1 VPTVASPFPV
11 ESHATFWR
19 SLHALNVTRILI
31 AGLLFGSWALGN
43 PRDILS
49 ASAFSYRNVCL
60 AYLILALAFA
70 FFTFYERRG
79 FLLQLLSQ
87 IVVDIVIVSL
97 LYLTAEGIKGGIA
110 ILFLFPL
117 ASAAI
122 LVQMLLALFFASVV
136 TLFLLVET
144 WYRFLSGQS
153 DAPFMQ
159 AGLYGAAFFAAVFVV
174 NRLAAKLISQELL
187 AMQRGEDLIIQQS
200 VNRLVIADMD
210 DGVLVVGSDSTI
222 FACNPSAEAK
232 LGMLLPDQ
240 AARPKLVDISYLKP
254 LSDAF
259 LAWHAYRLDPSR
271 AHVDPI
277 AFILIKPAEAAA
289 SPGTINHG
297 SLAVLGVHL
306 KVRFATSAIEEL
318 PKDRSVIFLQD
329 VATIENQAQQLKLAS
344 MGRLTA
350 SIAHEVRNP
359 LAAIAHASALLGEDA
374 ATQGQQRL
382 LKIVEDNVARMNRM
396 VEDILNLS
404 RKAQSQEII
413 LLSEII
419 TDIKGFF
426 EEMHSLPNSMIQLEG
441 LAEYRVRFDPMHLR
455 EVLLNLLTNAIR
467 YASGQPGSIHIH
479 AVQAT
484 SRRLELH
491 VQDDGPSITPEV
503 RAHLFEPFYTTSNK
517 GTGLGL
523 YLARELCSNNGAML
537 DYEFHIDASGNV
549 PGTAIGRFV
558 ITFTA
563 PDLTQ
568 EGFLQ

>member
-1 VPTVASPFPV
+1 M
-11 ESHATFWR
+11 
-19 SLHALNVTRILI
+19 
-31 AGLLFGSWALGN
+31 
-43 PRDILS
+43 
-49 ASAFSYRNVCL
+49 
-60 AYLILALAFA
+60 
-70 FFTFYERRG
+70 
-79 FLLQLLSQ
+79 LQLLSQ
-87 IVVDIVIVSL
+87 IAVDILIVSL

-122 LVQMLLALFFASVV
+122 LVQMVLALFFASVV
-136 TLFLLVET
+136 TLFLLIDT
-144 WYRFLSGQS
+144 WYRFLDGQS

-159 AGLYGAAFFAAVFVV
+159 AGLYGAAFFAAVYVV
-174 NRLAAKLISQELL
+174 NRLASKLISQEIL
-187 AMQRGEDLIIQQS
+187 ALQRGEDLKIQQTI
-200 VNRLVIADMD
+200 NRIVIADMD
-210 DGVLVVGSDSTI
+210 EGVLVVGSDSTV

-232 LGMLLPDQ
+232 LGMLLLDETI
-240 AARPKLVDISYLKP
+240 RPRLADIPYLKP
-254 LSDAF
+254 LADAF
-259 LAWHAYRLDPSR
+259 LAWHDCRLDPSHS
-271 AHVDPI
+271 HVDPTT
-277 AFILIKPAEAAA
+277 FLLIKPVA
-289 SPGTINHG
+289 SSAIQDAIIREGET
-297 SLAVLGVHL
+297 VLGVHL
-306 KVRFATSAIEEL
+306 KVRFATAATQEI

-359 LAAIAHASALLGEDA
+359 LAAIAHASALLEEDA
-374 ATQGQQRL
+374 ATPGQRRL
-382 LKIVEDNVARMNRM
+382 LSIVADNVARMNRM

-413 LLSEII
+413 YLSEII
-419 TDIKGFF
+419 RDIKTFF
-426 EEMHSLPNSMIQLEG
+426 EEMHSLPSSMIQLES
-441 LAEYRVRFDPMHLR
+441 LAQHRVRFDPLHLR

-467 YASGQPGSIHIH
+467 YASGQSGSIRIH
-479 AVQAT
+479 AVRAT

-503 RAHLFEPFYTTSNK
+503 RLHLFEPFYTTSNK

-537 DYEFHIDASGNV
+537 DYEFHIDASGSV
-549 PGTAIGRFV
+549 PGAPIGRFV